1 MPDHP
6 VSNETQFLSLA
17 DLHGSQKSTG
27 LYFTLTVIEGVN
39 FGYIF
44 HLDKAETVVG
54 RKDNDANR
62 PDIELEDERASRRHI
77 ILVKRQDENGET
89 YVVVTDLG
97 SKNGTFI
104 NSKRL
109 VNEEDLRN
117 GDKLQLGNSVLK
129 FEVKDT
135 LDTAAYQERLYNQV
149 ARDQLTNL
157 WNHNHARKEMERL
170 CSVGLRH
177 SLPFSLLL
185 LEIDFFQ
192 TLNET
197 YSPAVGDAVLRT
209 IAHKISSSANA
220 YDLVARFSG
229 NKFLVILPE
238 TDITAATNSA
248 ECIRQ
253 LIENTDFSDI
263 KCPQKVTL
271 SGGVAQFPI
280 CGEKPDDLLKKVDD
294 ALFQAK
300 QIGRNRLVTAEISPK
315 TVRQSKIKMFAV
327 IGAVLLIG
335 VMATLVIKIYPVLVT
350 PSTKNYLYS
359 GTVETHEVLIG
370 SKVGGRVTEVL
381 VQEGDIIKAKQPL
394 VRFDVAELL
403 AQEQSLLAKIAQ
415 SQANLAKLK
424 KGFRDEEIAEAD
436 ANLRKEKNIL
446 EQLKNGPRPQEIAKI
461 RADLAAAQSDLF
473 NAEVSMR
480 RIEEV
485 YNNGYFPKQSRDDA
499 ENRVNLSKSRVEA
512 LKQELALL
520 EEGTRLEEIR
530 TQEEKLK
537 QAEEI
542 SRKLHAGTRT
552 EDIEAATADLQ
563 AVKAELGRLKV
574 LIAEGEISAPSNGQI
589 QVIRIRPGDI
599 VPPGKAVMEILE
611 KEQTW
616 VKAYVP
622 QTEIGNVRIGQRAYI
637 TVESLQN
644 DTLLGLVKQ
653 ISQEAEFYP
662 RNVQTHTDREH
673 QVFGIKVYLD
683 KTDPRIKSGMSA
695 DIKLEP

>member
-6 VSNETQFLSLA
+6 VSNETQILSLA
-17 DLHGSQKSTG
+17 DLHGSQKNTG
-27 LYFTLTVIEGVN
+27 IYFTLTVIEGIN

-44 HLDKAETVVG
+44 HLDKAETVIG

-77 ILVKRQDENGET
+77 ILVKRQNENGET
-89 YVVVTDLG
+89 YVVVADLG

-104 NSKRL
+104 NNKRL
-109 VNEEDLRN
+109 LTEEDLRN

-135 LDTAAYQERLYNQV
+135 LDTSAYQERLYNQV

-157 WNHNHARKEMERL
+157 WNHNHAKKEMERL

-192 TLNET
+192 TLNES
-197 YSPAVGDAVLRT
+197 YGQAVGDAVLRA
-209 IAHKISSSANA
+209 IAQKISFSTNT
-220 YDLVARFSG
+220 YDLVARFGG
-229 NKFLVILPE
+229 NKFLIIFPE
-238 TDITAATNSA
+238 TDMAAATNSG
-248 ECIRQ
+248 EQIRQ
-253 LIENTDFSDI
+253 LIENTDLSEI
-263 KCPQKVTL
+263 GCPQKVTL

-280 CGEKPDDLLKKVDD
+280 CGEKPDELLKKVDD

-300 QIGRNRLVTAEISPK
+300 QVGRNRLVAAEISFK
-315 TVRQSKIKMFAV
+315 QTSQSKIKIFAV
-327 IGAVLLIG
+327 IGIVFLVVI
-335 VMATLVIKIYPVLVT
+335 MATLTLKIYPMLFT
-350 PSTKNYLYS
+350 SSPKNYVYS

-381 VQEGDIIKAKQPL
+381 VQEGDIIKTKQAL
-394 VRFDVAELL
+394 VRFDIAELL
-403 AQEQSLLAKIAQ
+403 AQEKSLLAKIAQ
-415 SQANLAKLK
+415 SEANLIKLK

-436 ANLRKEKNIL
+436 ANVRKEKKIL
-446 EQLKNGPRPQEIAKI
+446 EQLKNGPRPQEIAKV

-473 NAEVSMR
+473 NAEVSMK

-499 ENRVNLSKSRVEA
+499 ENRVNLGKSRVEA

-520 EEGTRLEEIR
+520 EEGTRLEEIQA
-530 TQEEKLK
+530 QEEKLK

-552 EDIEAATADLQ
+552 EDIEAATADLE
-563 AVKAELGRLKV
+563 AIKAELVKLKV
-574 LIAEGEISAPSNGQI
+574 LMAEGEISAPNNGQV

-616 VKAYVP
+616 VKVYVP
-622 QTEIGNVRIGQRAYI
+622 QTEIGNVYIGQRAYI
-637 TVESLQN
+637 IVESLQN

-662 RNVQTHTDREH
+662 RNVQTHSDREH
-673 QVFGIKVYLD
+673 QVFGVKVYLD
-683 KTDPRIKSGMSA
+683 KVDPRIKSGMSA
-695 DIKLEP
+695 DVKLEP